1 MLGQFAR
8 DLRKLRRYPVDAA
21 RPHESQRNSLSQD
34 IRIALLET
42 AQGNHVNLAIEQG
55 HQVKFKV
62 NLVKNR
68 SLWAEF
74 NEEVNVRALAVIAT
88 GH

>member
-1 MLGQFAR
+1 M
-8 DLRKLRRYPVDAA
+8 
-21 RPHESQRNSLSQD
+21 
-34 IRIALLET
+34 RIALLET

-55 HQVKFKV
+55 NQVKFKV